1 MEQETIILSEVTQDP
16 ARQTAC
22 FLSFVGISFESSD
35 VYASS
40 GIPME
45 GTKFIKSAV
54 ERDSQRIQ
62 WCKEP
67 QRAEGSN
74 GMEKG

>member
-1 MEQETIILSEVTQDP
+1 MTN
-16 ARQTAC
+16 TAC
-22 FLSFVGISFESSD
+22 FLSFVGISFEFSD

-40 GIPME
+40 RIPME
-45 GTKFIKSAV
+45 GRKFIEGAV

-74 GMEKG
+74 GIRRVKFG